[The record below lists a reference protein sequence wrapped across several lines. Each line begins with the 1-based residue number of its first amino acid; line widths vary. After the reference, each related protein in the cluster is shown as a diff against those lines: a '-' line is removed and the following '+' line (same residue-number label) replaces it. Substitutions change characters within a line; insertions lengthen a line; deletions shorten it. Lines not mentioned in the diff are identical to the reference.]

1 MSEGPS
7 SAEIQ
12 INNLIYECDDILS
25 DTYGDNT
32 QSHID
37 DLMVEL
43 EGFRHQMSMTG
54 ADDITSD
61 NTRHGVLKAHGWL
74 CANLSSLTSPPI
86 NSITNSSQS
95 IASVR
100 IDINQTIEQVQS
112 SELSQSDKDALELAI
127 SRMRNAAEQKD
138 EKGFAD
144 KLSKALDIA
153 SKGAGLVPQVVQA
166 ASQLAGLF

>member
-12 INNLIYECDDILS
+12 INSLIYECDDILRG
-25 DTYGDNT
+25 TYGDNA

-54 ADDITSD
+54 AGDITSD

-95 IASVR
+95 ITSVR

-153 SKGAGLVPQVVQA
+153 SKGVGLVPQVVQA
-166 ASQLAGLF
+166 ASQLTGLF